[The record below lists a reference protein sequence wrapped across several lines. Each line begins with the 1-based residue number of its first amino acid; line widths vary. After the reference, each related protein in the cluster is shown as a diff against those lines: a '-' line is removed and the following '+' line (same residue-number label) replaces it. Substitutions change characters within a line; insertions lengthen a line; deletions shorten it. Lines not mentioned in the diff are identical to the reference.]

1 MKRASRALVFLAMAV
16 LAAIPQRVLV
26 AQVSQAV
33 TGQWTLLLGKRTLF
47 VLTLKPSSGQSDP
60 MMGSLSRP
68 AHFATAD
75 AVSFSDV
82 KGPTEVDKIVASQWE
97 GHVLSFTTQNPNDP
111 NDKTVYKLT
120 LKDRNDV
127 QLKIE
132 GIPLPPLTLV
142 RSQGSASV
150 SDDWHSGQRYFPD
163 DDASSNPEMKRIFDE
178 DQRAR
183 QSLPNIDWPTVSKAD
198 ALRRAAT
205 MRLLSEGAL
214 HSGEDFEWAAN
225 VFQHGSEPND
235 FLLAHTLAIVAVRKG
250 YSDGT
255 WIAAAT
261 LDRYLQ
267 SIKQPQIYGTQF
279 LNPDDKPTT
288 QEPYNRTLIQTLFV
302 VCLKFLILLHK
313 QFSGSDTILNVT
325 SAART

>member
-1 MKRASRALVFLAMAV
+1 MLSIRAEYCVQLDHPMQWVVFYKDMKRASRALVFLAMAV

-26 AQVSQAV
+26 AQVSPAV

-47 VLTLKPSSGQSDP
+47 VLTLEPSSGQSDP

-75 AVSFSDV
+75 AMSFSDV

-183 QSLPNIDWPTVSKAD
+183 QALPNIDWPTVTRLMLFD
-198 ALRRAAT
+198 AQQRCGYSVRALFT
-205 MRLLSEGAL
+205 RVRTS
-214 HSGEDFEWAAN
+214 SGLPTFFSTA
-225 VFQHGSEPND
+225 PNPTTS
-235 FLLAHTLAIVAVRKG
+235 FLLTH
-250 YSDGT
+250 
-255 WIAAAT
+255 
-261 LDRYLQ
+261 LQ
-267 SIKQPQIYGTQF
+267 S
-279 LNPDDKPTT
+279 L
-288 QEPYNRTLIQTLFV
+288 LFG
-302 VCLKFLILLHK
+302 KGIATGP
-313 QFSGSDTILNVT
+313 GSQQLRWTGI
-325 SAART
+325 SSR